1 MHGCVE
7 EDGSPESSVGD
18 ERGAQNRYDPDYPN
32 RGLEYDDLQVQCP
45 SHTTQRRLI
54 SKVDLRV
61 IPVLSLLYLLAFL
74 DRTNIANAAVFGLQ
88 KDLNL
93 TGKFHRNAVWLSPV
107 DCKEG
112 ENI

>member
-1 MHGCVE
+1 MGY
-7 EDGSPESSVGD
+7 
-18 ERGAQNRYDPDYPN
+18 ERGAENRYDPD
-32 RGLEYDDLQVQCP
+32 LEYDDLQVQCP

-54 SKVDLRV
+54 TKVDLRV

-93 TGKFHRNAVWLSPV
+93 TGKLRSQNNVTLQ
-107 DCKEG
+107 
-112 ENI
+112 N